1 VAAWLAISL
10 AFLAFYGIVYF
21 LRRRLRRPVP
31 SRVKLVLLAMI
42 IEAETGNELPLGLCD
57 ETIERHLYAALKEM
71 DQDAQDLIAVRWAVA
86 VEQFGEE
93 WIMP

>member
-1 VAAWLAISL
+1 
-10 AFLAFYGIVYF
+10 
-21 LRRRLRRPVP
+21 LRRHVP
-31 SRVKLVLLAMI
+31 SRVKLALLAMI
-42 IEAETGNELPLGLCD
+42 IEKKTGNELPVGLCD

-71 DQDAQDLIAVRWAVA
+71 DQDMQDMIAVKWAVA